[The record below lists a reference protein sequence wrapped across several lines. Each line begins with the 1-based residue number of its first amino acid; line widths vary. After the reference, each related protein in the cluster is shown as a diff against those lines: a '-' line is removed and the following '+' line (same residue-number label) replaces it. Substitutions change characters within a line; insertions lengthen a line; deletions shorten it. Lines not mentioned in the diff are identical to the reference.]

1 MSFSQRVVGMLQYYS
16 LEIDIYG
23 GCGPYKCPKTPE
35 DDNSHEC
42 LEKVKQ
48 YKFYLSFENS
58 LCKDYVTEKFFQPM
72 Q

>member
-1 MSFSQRVVGMLQYYS
+1 MLRYYS

-23 GCGPYKCPKTPE
+23 KCGSYRCPKTPE
-35 DDNSHEC
+35 DVSSPNC
-42 LEKVKQ
+42 LEKVKD

-58 LCKDYVTEKFFQPM
+58 LCKDYVTEKLFQPM